1 MQDYVSSGFAP
12 ALSSNFAPNPYDQ
25 PIHMLGR
32 QAVLPKPTG
41 RREFISQQ
49 ERKIRADFLSKTT
62 QKSMSLLPAKSSTG
76 THSKREMVNA
86 NLGISAL
93 HLKLVASAVAVGL
106 ILFAGQVG
114 CSYLSQ
120 QLAANAH
127 FQPSSARPVLVT
139 SSNTTAA
146 CVKSSPTTP
155 VGTTTAPISSA
166 PTRLAAA
173 ADPMGGDTHDI
184 DDIIAVYKAATLST
198 TTKPTQEIQSL
209 SVPSSDV
216 NLSKISTA
224 DLVKI
229 GYEKLR
235 TGSAK
240 ESIVV
245 LSEAVK
251 RDRNDPVSRRYL
263 GYALVQMGRP
273 SEALAQY
280 DALQKLSGLLP
291 ADRLA
296 MQHAMRIAQT
306 KSEST

>member
-1 MQDYVSSGFAP
+1 MQDYASSGFAP
-12 ALSSNFAPNPYDQ
+12 ALTTNFAPNPYDL

-32 QAVLPKPTG
+32 QAVLPKPSS

-49 ERKIRADFLSKTT
+49 ERKIRNDFLSKTT
-62 QKSMSLLPAKSSTG
+62 QKSMPLLPAKSSTG

-86 NLGISAL
+86 KMGISAL

-106 ILFAGQVG
+106 ILCAGQVG
-114 CSYLSQ
+114 CSFLSQ

-127 FQPSSARPVLVT
+127 FQPSSERRALVT
-139 SSNTTAA
+139 SSNTST
-146 CVKSSPTTP
+146 VTSKEHMGS
-155 VGTTTAPISSA
+155 
-166 PTRLAAA
+166 AAA
-173 ADPMGGDTHDI
+173 APVGATATPMSSAAPVVAAPMANDSHNI

-198 TTKPTQEIQSL
+198 STKPTQAIQSL
-209 SVPSSDV
+209 SVPSPDV
-216 NLSKISTA
+216 NLSNISTA

-235 TGSAK
+235 KGSAS
-240 ESIVV
+240 ESISV

-263 GYALVQMGRP
+263 GYAFLQMGRP

-296 MQHAMRIAQT
+296 MQHAVRIAQA
-306 KSEST
+306 KSV

>member
-62 QKSMSLLPAKSSTG
+62 QKSMPILAKSSTG

-127 FQPSSARPVLVT
+127 VQPSSARPALVT

-173 ADPMGGDTHDI
+173 ADPMGVDTHDI

-198 TTKPTQEIQSL
+198 TTKPAQAIQSL
-209 SVPSSDV
+209 SVPSLDV

-240 ESIVV
+240 ESISV